1 MIINFCI
8 DIYELIN
15 NIMLTNKV
23 NYYYNNVQQFL
34 NDCRILYMINDT
46 EIIISERLQ
55 KSYMNDI

>member
-23 NYYYNNVQQFL
+23 NYYYPYYFL
-34 NDCRILYMINDT
+34 IDIFYKKIKGNFINFDK
-46 EIIISERLQ
+46 LQ
-55 KSYMNDI
+55 